1 MTGRLRPGTTP
12 PARSFAAS
20 APRGYRLRQWLK
32 ILAVYSAIV
41 AALAFF
47 LFPYFWMVAS
57 SFKSPGDVTAYP
69 PVWLFAPTLENFREL
84 IGDMGA
90 LSALRNSLIVVGVS
104 TCLAL
109 IFGSMAAY
117 ALARFKIKGKEA
129 IALEIL
135 MVRMLP
141 PIVSV
146 IPLFLLARQFGLFDT
161 YWILIAIYTLMG
173 LPFVV
178 WVMRVFIQEI
188 PRSVEEAARV
198 DGCTRLQVLFRISL
212 PLMLPGLAATVVIIF
227 MFAWNEYLFATMLTS
242 SAAKTLPVVAANTVK
257 PRGIAW
263 GVASAAGVL
272 MSVPV
277 VVLALMAQRYLV
289 RGLTFGVVKG

>member
-1 MTGRLRPGTTP
+1 MRRLPRRFADSP
-12 PARSFAAS
+12 PWDYRAR
-20 APRGYRLRQWLK
+20 RGLK
-32 ILAVYSAIV
+32 ILLVYGMVAVV
-41 AALAFF
+41 LAFF

-57 SFKSPGDVTAYP
+57 AFKSPGDVTAYP
-69 PVWLFAPTLENFREL
+69 PVWVFAPTLDNFREL
-84 IGDMGA
+84 IYEMGA
-90 LSALRNSLIVVGVS
+90 LSALRNSLIVVGIS

-117 ALARFKIKGKEA
+117 ALARFNIKGKET

-146 IPLFLLARQFGLFDT
+146 IPLFLLAREFGLFDT

-188 PRSVEEAARV
+188 PRSVEEAALV

-242 SAAKTLPVVAANTVK
+242 SDAKTLPVVAANTVK
-257 PRGIAW
+257 PRGISW

>member
-1 MTGRLRPGTTP
+1 MRRLPRRFADSP
-12 PARSFAAS
+12 PWDYRAR
-20 APRGYRLRQWLK
+20 RGLK
-32 ILAVYSAIV
+32 ILLVYGMVAVV
-41 AALAFF
+41 LAFF

-57 SFKSPGDVTAYP
+57 AFKSPGDVTAYP
-69 PVWLFAPTLENFREL
+69 PVWVFAPTLDNFREL
-84 IGDMGA
+84 IDEMGA
-90 LSALRNSLIVVGVS
+90 LSALRNSLIVVGIS

-117 ALARFKIKGKEA
+117 ALARFNIKGKET

-146 IPLFLLARQFGLFDT
+146 IPLFLLAREFGLFDT

-188 PRSVEEAARV
+188 PRSVEEAALV

-242 SAAKTLPVVAANTVK
+242 SDAKTLPVVAANTVK
-257 PRGIAW
+257 PRGISW

>member
-1 MTGRLRPGTTP
+1 MRRLPRRFADSP
-12 PARSFAAS
+12 PWDYRAR
-20 APRGYRLRQWLK
+20 RGLK
-32 ILAVYSAIV
+32 ILLVYGMVAVV
-41 AALAFF
+41 LAFF

-57 SFKSPGDVTAYP
+57 AFKSPGDVTAYP
-69 PVWLFAPTLENFREL
+69 PVWVFAPTLDNFREL
-84 IGDMGA
+84 IDEMGA
-90 LSALRNSLIVVGVS
+90 LSALRNSLIVVGIS

-117 ALARFKIKGKEA
+117 ALARFNIKGKET

-146 IPLFLLARQFGLFDT
+146 IPLFLLAREFGLFDT
-161 YWILIAIYTLMG
+161 YWILIAIYILMG

-188 PRSVEEAARV
+188 PRSVEEAALV

-242 SAAKTLPVVAANTVK
+242 SDAKTLPVVAANTVK
-257 PRGIAW
+257 PRGISW

>member
-1 MTGRLRPGTTP
+1 MRRLPRRFADSP
-12 PARSFAAS
+12 PWDYRAR
-20 APRGYRLRQWLK
+20 RGLK
-32 ILAVYSAIV
+32 ILLVYGMVAVV
-41 AALAFF
+41 LAFF

-57 SFKSPGDVTAYP
+57 AFKSPGDVTAYP
-69 PVWLFAPTLENFREL
+69 PVWVFAPTLDNFREL
-84 IGDMGA
+84 IYEMGA
-90 LSALRNSLIVVGVS
+90 LSALRNSLIVVGIS

-117 ALARFKIKGKEA
+117 ALARFNIKGKET

-146 IPLFLLARQFGLFDT
+146 IPLFLLAREFGLFDT

-188 PRSVEEAARV
+188 PRSVEEAALV

-212 PLMLPGLAATVVIIF
+212 PLLLPGLAATVVIIF

-242 SAAKTLPVVAANTVK
+242 SDAKTLPVVAANTVK
-257 PRGIAW
+257 PRGISW

>member
-1 MTGRLRPGTTP
+1 MRRLPRRFADSP
-12 PARSFAAS
+12 PWDYRAR
-20 APRGYRLRQWLK
+20 RGLK
-32 ILAVYSAIV
+32 ILLVYGMVAVV
-41 AALAFF
+41 LAFF

-57 SFKSPGDVTAYP
+57 AFKSPGDVTAYP
-69 PVWLFAPTLENFREL
+69 PVWVFAPTLDNFREL
-84 IGDMGA
+84 IYEMGA
-90 LSALRNSLIVVGVS
+90 LSALRNSLIVVGIS

-117 ALARFKIKGKEA
+117 ALARFNIKGKET

-146 IPLFLLARQFGLFDT
+146 IPLFLLAREFGLFDT

-188 PRSVEEAARV
+188 PRSVEEAALV

-242 SAAKTLPVVAANTVK
+242 SDAKTLPVVAANTVK
-257 PRGIAW
+257 PRGISW

-277 VVLALMAQRYLV
+277 VVLALMGQRYLV